1 MRSKVCRSVCTL
13 TSLIALYWLVWL
25 PIEHHVGNNDY
36 QNHRLLCLGVVRW
49 RDTFWLFGCNRFWVL
64 ELNVLIR
71 ERSGLL
77 PFPCTTLR
85 FTVKIKILQA
95 YTSNFHT
102 TQTTTVQQ
110 TNEYFVFKGWQ
121 CWSNRQTSSLLST
134 VGVLSCFIEGKCRY
148 S

>member
-1 MRSKVCRSVCTL
+1 LGITTIKITACY
-13 TSLIALYWLVWL
+13 ALGCPLKRYVLAF
-25 PIEHHVGNNDY
+25 
-36 QNHRLLCLGVVRW
+36 RLQC
-49 RDTFWLFGCNRFWVL
+49 RFWVL

-77 PFPCTTLR
+77 PFLVLLW

-110 TNEYFVFKGWQ
+110 TNEYFCLRSWQ
-121 CWSNRQTSSLLST
+121 CWSNRQTSLLST
-134 VGVLSCFIEGKCRY
+134 VGSFVVFYRR
-148 S
+148 